1 MPLSAP
7 PAERVAPP
15 GGRVA
20 ALLTATV
27 DPRPIAAVRIVLG
40 LTALMRTIEARRIFA
55 RLFLPTTIRL
65 PYVPWLPQVSAGG
78 MRWLLALWALA
89 ALLLAVGWWTRTA
102 AVVLATTLLYVV
114 LLDEQTYSNHLYLLA
129 LVASLLA
136 CANAGAAWSLD
147 ARARGRRGGAVGA
160 WAVALLRTQ
169 VSATYAFSG
178 LAKINAAYLS
188 GATMAAYMSP
198 HVLGAIPETGR
209 LPVVLAFSWGSIA
222 LEIGLAAALWLPR
235 WRAVAV
241 GVAVV
246 FHTGMVA
253 LLPHGV
259 RFQLVIFALEM
270 LALCVVFFVDLA
282 PAASPRLAR
291 EG

>member
-1 MPLSAP
+1 VVGLLTTTVDARPL
-7 PAERVAPP
+7 
-15 GGRVA
+15 A
-20 ALLTATV
+20 AL
-27 DPRPIAAVRIVLG
+27 RIVIG
-40 LTALMRTIEARRIFA
+40 LTALTRIIDARRIFA
-55 RLFLPTTIRL
+55 RLFLPTTLRL
-65 PYVPWLPQVSAGG
+65 PYVPWLPQISAGG
-78 MRWLLALWALA
+78 MRGLLVVWGVAA
-89 ALLLAVGWWTRTA
+89 ALVAVGWWTRTA
-102 AVVLATTLLYVV
+102 ALVLATTLLYVV

-136 CANAGAAWSLD
+136 CADAGAAYSLD
-147 ARARGRRGGAVGA
+147 ARARRAPPGRAGA

-198 HVLGAIPETGR
+198 HVLAAIPEGGR

-222 LEIGLAAALWLPR
+222 LELGLAAALWRPR
-235 WRAVAV
+235 WRAAAV
-241 GVAVV
+241 GVAAI
-246 FHTGMVA
+246 FHAGMVA

-259 RFQLVIFALEM
+259 RFQLVIFAVEM
-270 LALCVVFFVDLA
+270 LALCVVFFVDVT
-282 PAASPRLAR
+282 PSPSVRLA